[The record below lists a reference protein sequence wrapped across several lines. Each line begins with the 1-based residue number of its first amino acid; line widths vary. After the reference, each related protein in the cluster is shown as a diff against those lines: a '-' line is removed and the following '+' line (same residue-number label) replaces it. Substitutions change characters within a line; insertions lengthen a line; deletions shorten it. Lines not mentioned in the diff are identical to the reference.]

1 MTWGCA
7 GSTLQDMDDED
18 LFAPRPT
25 DPLTLVT
32 RQDLGPISQ
41 DELAERIAILQT
53 EIARVEAHMTAVDSH
68 RSAADALFKR

>member
-1 MTWGCA
+1 
-7 GSTLQDMDDED
+7 MDDDE
-18 LFAPRPT
+18 LFATRPP
-25 DPLTLVT
+25 DPLTLVI

-53 EIARVEAHMTAVDSH
+53 EIARVEGHMAAVDQH

>member
-1 MTWGCA
+1 
-7 GSTLQDMDDED
+7 MDDD
-18 LFAPRPT
+18 DQFAARPT

-41 DELAERIAILQT
+41 DELAERIAILQA
-53 EIARVEAHMTAVDSH
+53 EIARVEGHMTAVDQH

>member
-1 MTWGCA
+1 MRI
-7 GSTLQDMDDED
+7 MDDDD
-18 LFAPRPT
+18 LFATRPP
-25 DPLTLVT
+25 DPLTLVI